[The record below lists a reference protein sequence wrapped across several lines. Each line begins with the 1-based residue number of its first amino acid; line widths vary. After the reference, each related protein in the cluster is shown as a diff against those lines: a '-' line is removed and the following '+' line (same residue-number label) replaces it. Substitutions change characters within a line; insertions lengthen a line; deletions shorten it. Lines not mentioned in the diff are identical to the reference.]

1 VIAFDQHL
9 TKTLNS
15 AFVEPTNVAV
25 EMELFAERKDQ
36 FAQRT
41 NESEQNFYDVSQ
53 HLSKA
58 KAKANAASSHPQIKE

>member
-1 VIAFDQHL
+1 
-9 TKTLNS
+9 
-15 AFVEPTNVAV
+15 
-25 EMELFAERKDQ
+25 MELFAEKEDQ

-58 KAKANAASSHPQIKE
+58 KANAASSHSQIKE